1 MSHAYQQVVLEE
13 DSRKYVT
20 INTHK
25 GLYTYTRL
33 PFGVASSPAIF
44 QRTMEGILGGI
55 PNVAIY
61 LDDILCTGPNEQEHL
76 KTLEEVLQR
85 LEKSG
90 LRLKRSKCEFM
101 GKEVK
106 FLGHK
111 IDASGL
117 HPLTEKVEAI
127 AEAPEPQNVSE
138 LKAYLGLLNYYHR
151 FLPKL
156 STLLAPLHTLL
167 KKEEKWSW
175 GAKLS
180 FFAAQQQ
187 FGSGADTADEVEL
200 IRENF
205 LDFAKDQD
213 FAPAL
218 DNVVELTFTEAV
230 KGVYKDLAVDLFGSC
245 PRCGGTGHPLGTE
258 FLECPHCD
266 GSGTEV
272 SDLCLTIDPCKKCS
286 GSGVATSS
294 LCLLCNGTGQTRQR
308 GTVSVAVPAGVKDGQ
323 SASIPVGKKMIKVTF
338 RVEESPVFRRD
349 GDDVHSDMV
358 ISVADAMLGGTAQGQ
373 GLYGTIDIPIPP
385 GTQAD
390 QKIRLAGKGFAHIN
404 SSSFGDHYVHIKIKN
419 VSWNMTGTCSA
430 VSKSIKSNS
439 SYHTSQ
445 KLRHTSPHSMCCL
458 FVL

>member
-1 MSHAYQQVVLEE
+1 M
-13 DSRKYVT
+13 
-20 INTHK
+20 
-25 GLYTYTRL
+25 
-33 PFGVASSPAIF
+33 ASSLLQSSARLVIRNFSKRSTTTTLSTPTCSSATTTPSTPMNSSKITALSAPPKKGPISSLTPYTG
-44 QRTMEGILGGI
+44 RLDLKLTGVIGGILGGFS
-55 PNVAIY
+55 IY
-61 LDDILCTGPNEQEHL
+61 Q
-76 KTLEEVLQR
+76 
-85 LEKSG
+85 G
-90 LRLKRSKCEFM
+90 LREFSS
-101 GKEVK
+101 
-106 FLGHK
+106 H
-111 IDASGL
+111 S
-117 HPLTEKVEAI
+117 
-127 AEAPEPQNVSE
+127 QS
-138 LKAYLGLLNYYHR
+138 R
-151 FLPKL
+151 
-156 STLLAPLHTLL
+156 
-167 KKEEKWSW
+167 
-175 GAKLS
+175 LS

-200 IRENF
+200 IRETF

-404 SSSFGDHYVHIKIKN
+404 SSSFGDHYVHIKIK
-419 VSWNMTGTCSA
+419 VPGE
-430 VSKSIKSNS
+430 I
-439 SYHTSQ
+439 
-445 KLRHTSPHSMCCL
+445 
-458 FVL
+458 